1 MQPQHAQSIVDI
13 LLQLGLPGIA
23 ILVLGYVC
31 LRLYKQLLEAHERYN
46 TLQEKRH
53 EEMKL
58 VAAGYHEAM
67 SESAKATEE
76 LARAIGRGGG

>member
-1 MQPQHAQSIVDI
+1 MQPQHAQSAIDL
-13 LLQLGLPGIA
+13 LLQLGLPGVA
-23 ILVLGYVC
+23 ILVLGFVA
-31 LRLYKQLLEAHERYN
+31 LRLYNQLLAQQDKYN
-46 TLQEKRH
+46 ALQEKRH

-58 VAAGYHEAM
+58 VASQYHEAM